1 MVDRG
6 AITHRLKPVC
16 ALRMKTGTNSFLQ
29 KHQQDSKTDL
39 GNLLRA
45 YNLLVATRDDERTIA
60 GTVSRN
66 WLHSEREDF
75 VKLSDVGSG
84 VLRTVRGRE
93 ILCDVMMPDLD
104 VNVDQISID
113 SLLMQLP
120 GCDKQ
125 VNSNC
130 LPKLEPS
137 IAADLLLG
145 VFLLGVKKYGNRRRG
160 SVKLDHDLIVAA
172 MVRETLGRVDR
183 YSAVLPGK
191 YRVVD
196 LEALEEL
203 FGNNVVGHLQALMKH
218 HAEFLDAF
226 NNNRTGTLDL
236 PRPYATVIA
245 AIHASQLRLV
255 ARAAGD
261 NILAN
266 LSDDKKSELKAAG
279 IPVEG
284 LFPERPA
291 LELHYRQTRA
301 ALALNGVEYGAL
313 AEPLEQTLM
322 IAVADALDDSAKRRR
337 LVGRRGK
344 AVCDVHN
351 SLPLVEL
358 FDAAENYNSLETVHL
373 AALEM
378 MQYLEKGRRKS
389 ACTMVGHS
397 LRIASVA
404 EHLLGPAMEPSYA
417 TIAIL
422 HDVVEDGSRHIA
434 GYDQSLGNIKRR
446 FGGPLAAMVSE
457 LTDAESSLAAHKK
470 AEATLNCESLILAHQ
485 QYTCD
490 RFTEMTLQPTATH
503 EPYTLGG
510 IITKIIDTAISEE
523 EGIRDPDIM
532 SGWWRHSGVRI
543 YWAYHVRGRVVRPLL
558 MKLAKEI
565 ECFQND
571 PTSTELSEVLIEGLQ
586 RVVSFSVESSDHYA
600 VQNLAILADEYGLTT
615 TEREQLIDIFFDES
629 IDQQTFTRSI
639 VDELLCDER
648 LKQSIENGIVP
659 AESYVTLYT
668 KYPGRVPQPDHS
680 TFVMYRNAALQRREI
695 VRRLALPASTDA
707 AHAITAGEVISL
719 YDYRK
724 AA

>member
-1 MVDRG
+1 MNTATSANRQRQAEDE
-6 AITHRLKPVC
+6 
-16 ALRMKTGTNSFLQ
+16 
-29 KHQQDSKTDL
+29 KTDL
-39 GNLLRA
+39 RNLLRA
-45 YNLLVATRDDERTIA
+45 YNLLVATRDDERAIA

-75 VKLSDVGSG
+75 VKLSEVGSG

-104 VNVDQISID
+104 VNVDQVNIE
-113 SLLMQLP
+113 SLLLQLP

-130 LPKLEPS
+130 LPKLEPG

-145 VFLLGVKKYGNRRRG
+145 VMLLGVQKYGNRRRG
-160 SVKLDHDLIVAA
+160 SVKLDHDLIIAA
-172 MVRETLGRVDR
+172 MVRDTLGRVDR

-196 LEALEEL
+196 LEALHGL
-203 FGNNVVGHLQALMKH
+203 FGDRVVDQLLVLLAH
-218 HAEFLDAF
+218 HNEFLDAF
-226 NNNRTGTLDL
+226 AHGGTSSLSL
-236 PRPYATVIA
+236 PRPYGTVIA
-245 AIHASQLRLV
+245 AIHASRLRLV

-266 LSDDKKSELKAAG
+266 LSDDKKRELKARG
-279 IPVEG
+279 VPVDG

-291 LELHYRQTRA
+291 LELSYRQTRA

-313 AEPLEQTLM
+313 SEPLEQTLM
-322 IAVADALDDSAKRRR
+322 IAVADALEDSSKRRR

-344 AVCDVHN
+344 AVYDVHN

-389 ACTMVGHS
+389 ACTMLGHS
-397 LRIASVA
+397 LRIAAVA

-457 LTDAESSLAAHKK
+457 LTDAESSVAAHKK
-470 AEATLNCESLILAHQ
+470 AEATLNCESLILAQQ

-558 MKLAKEI
+558 MKLAREI
-565 ECFQND
+565 ECYQRD
-571 PTSTELSEVLIEGLQ
+571 PQASDLSAALIEGLQ
-586 RVVSFSVESSDHYA
+586 RVVRFSVESSDHYA
-600 VQNLAILADEYGLTT
+600 VQNLAILSDEYGLSRG
-615 TEREQLIDIFFDES
+615 EREQLIGVFFDES
-629 IDQQTFTRSI
+629 VDQQTFTEQ
-639 VDELLCDER
+639 VVNNLLCDER
-648 LKQSIENGIVP
+648 LKQSIASGIVP

-680 TFVMYRNAALQRREI
+680 TFVMYRNATLQRRKI
-695 VRRLALPASTDA
+695 VRQLSLPESTDGLN
-707 AHAITAGEVISL
+707 AITAGEVVSL

>member
-1 MVDRG
+1 
-6 AITHRLKPVC
+6 
-16 ALRMKTGTNSFLQ
+16 MKTGYSSL
-29 KHQQDSKTDL
+29 QQDHEQGRKTDL

-45 YNLLVATRDDERTIA
+45 YNLLVATRDDERIIA

-75 VKLSDVGSG
+75 VKLCDVGSG

-104 VNVDQISID
+104 VNVDQISIE

-120 GCDKQ
+120 SCDKQ

-145 VFLLGVKKYGNRRRG
+145 VLLLGVQKYGNRRRG

-191 YRVVD
+191 YRTVD

-203 FGNNVVGHLQALMKH
+203 FGKKVVDHLQALMEH
-218 HAEFLDAF
+218 HSDFLSAF
-226 NNNRTGTLDL
+226 KDNRSQTLSL
-236 PRPYATVIA
+236 PRPYGTVIA

-261 NILAN
+261 NIIAN
-266 LSDDKKSELKAAG
+266 LSDDKKTELKAAG
-279 IPVEG
+279 IAVEG
-284 LFPERPA
+284 LFPERTA

-301 ALALNGVEYGAL
+301 ALALHGVEYGAL

-322 IAVADALDDSAKRRR
+322 IAVADTLDDSAKRRR

-344 AVCDVHN
+344 AVYDVHN

-358 FDAAENYNSLETVHL
+358 FDAAENYNALETVHL

-457 LTDAESSLAAHKK
+457 LTDAESSLDAHKK
-470 AEATLNCESLILAHQ
+470 AEATLNCESLMLAQQ

-558 MKLAKEI
+558 MKLAREI
-565 ECFQND
+565 DCFQSD
-571 PTSTELSEVLIEGLQ
+571 PVSSAFSESLIDGLR
-586 RVVSFSVESSDHYA
+586 RVVRFSVESSDHYA

-615 TEREQLIDIFFDES
+615 TQREQLIDVFFDES
-629 IDQQTFTRSI
+629 IDQGAFTQRI
-639 VDELLCDER
+639 VNEMLCDER
-648 LKQSIENGIVP
+648 LKHSIECGIVP

-695 VRRLALPASTDA
+695 VRRLGLPASTDSM
-707 AHAITAGEVISL
+707 HAITAGEVISL
-719 YDYRK
+719 YDFRK

>member
-1 MVDRG
+1 
-6 AITHRLKPVC
+6 
-16 ALRMKTGTNSFLQ
+16 MKTGTDSPRQ
-29 KHQQDSKTDL
+29 QDRQDSKTDL

-45 YNLLVATRDDERTIA
+45 YNLLVATRDDERAIV

-66 WLHSEREDF
+66 WLHSERED
-75 VKLSDVGSG
+75 LINLCDVDSG
-84 VLRTVRGRE
+84 VLRTARGRE

-104 VNVDQISID
+104 VNVDQIDID
-113 SLLMQLP
+113 TLLMQLP
-120 GCDKQ
+120 VCDKQ

-130 LPKLEPS
+130 LPKLEPG

-145 VFLLGVKKYGNRRRG
+145 VLLIGVKKYGNRRRG
-160 SVKLDHDLIVAA
+160 SVKLEHDLIIAA

-191 YRVVD
+191 YRIVDLDALQGLFGKRVVD
-196 LEALEEL
+196 
-203 FGNNVVGHLQALMKH
+203 HLQALLSH
-218 HAEFLDAF
+218 HREFLDAF
-226 NNNRTGTLDL
+226 EHNRTATLSL
-236 PRPYATVIA
+236 PRPYSTVIA

-266 LSDDKKSELKAAG
+266 LNDEKKAELKAAG
-279 IPVEG
+279 ISVEG

-322 IAVADALDDSAKRRR
+322 IAVADALEDSSKRRR

-358 FDAAENYNSLETVHL
+358 FDAAENYNALETVHL

-389 ACTMVGHS
+389 ACTMLGHS
-397 LRIASVA
+397 LRIAAVA
-404 EHLLGPAMEPSYA
+404 ERLLGLAMEPSYA

-434 GYDQSLGNIKRR
+434 GYDQSLGHIKRR

-470 AEATLNCESLILAHQ
+470 AEATLKCESLILAEQ

-490 RFTEMTLQPTATH
+490 RFTKMTLQPTATH

-558 MKLAKEI
+558 MKLAREI
-565 ECFQND
+565 ECFQSD
-571 PTSTELSEVLIEGLQ
+571 PASSEFSEVLIDGFR
-586 RVVSFSVESSDHYA
+586 RVVRFSVESSDHYA
-600 VQNLAILADEYGLTT
+600 VQNLAILADEYGLHRN
-615 TEREQLIDIFFDES
+615 EREQLINTFFDES
-629 IDQQTFTRSI
+629 IDQQAFTRQI
-639 VDELLCDER
+639 VDEMLCDER

-668 KYPGRVPQPDHS
+668 KYPGRVPQPDQS

-695 VRRLALPASTDA
+695 ARRLALTASNDGVYPV
-707 AHAITAGEVISL
+707 TAGEVISL

>member
-1 MVDRG
+1 
-6 AITHRLKPVC
+6 
-16 ALRMKTGTNSFLQ
+16 MKTGTSSR
-29 KHQQDSKTDL
+29 QQNRQPDSISDL
-39 GNLLRA
+39 GKLLRA
-45 YNLLVATRDDERTIA
+45 YNLLVATRDDERAIA
-60 GTVSRN
+60 GVISRD
-66 WLHSEREDF
+66 WMYSEREDF
-75 VKLSDVGSG
+75 VKLSDVGDG
-84 VLRTVRGRE
+84 VLRTARGRE

-104 VNVDQISID
+104 LNIDQINID
-113 SLLMQLP
+113 SLLMQLR

-137 IAADLLLG
+137 IAADVLLG
-145 VFLLGVKKYGNRRRG
+145 VMLLGVKKYGNRRRG

-172 MVRETLGRVDR
+172 MVRDTLGRVDR

-196 LEALEEL
+196 LEALEAL
-203 FGNNVVGHLQALMKH
+203 FGSRVVEYLQILLNHHRDFLTALQH
-218 HAEFLDAF
+218 NSSH
-226 NNNRTGTLDL
+226 TLSL
-236 PRPYATVIA
+236 PRPYGTVIA

-261 NILAN
+261 NIVAN
-266 LSDDKKSELKAAG
+266 LSDDKKSELFAAG
-279 IPVEG
+279 IPTDG
-284 LFPERPA
+284 LFPERAA
-291 LELHYRQTRA
+291 LEMHYRQARA

-313 AEPLEQTLM
+313 AEPIEQTLM
-322 IAVADALDDSAKRRR
+322 VAVADTLDDSAKRRR

-358 FDAAENYNSLETVHL
+358 FDAAENYNALETVHL

-389 ACTMVGHS
+389 ACTMLGHS

-404 EHLLGPAMEPSYA
+404 ERLLGPAMEPSYA

-457 LTDAESSLAAHKK
+457 LTDADSSLAAHTK
-470 AEATLNCESLILAHQ
+470 AEATLNCESLMLAQQ
-485 QYTCD
+485 QYNCD
-490 RFTEMTLQPTATH
+490 RFTTMTLQPTATH

-558 MKLAKEI
+558 MKLAREI
-565 ECFQND
+565 ESFQKD
-571 PTSTELSEVLIEGLQ
+571 PGATKLSATLIDGLR
-586 RVVSFSVESSDHYA
+586 RVVRFSVESSDHYA
-600 VQNLAILADEYGLTT
+600 VQNLAILADEYGLDS
-615 TEREQLIDIFFDES
+615 TERAHLIDVFFDQA
-629 IDQQTFTRSI
+629 IDQPAFTGQI
-639 VDELLCDER
+639 VNELLCDER
-648 LKQSIENGIVP
+648 LKRSIDAGVVP

-695 VRRLALPASTDA
+695 VRRLALPASTA
-707 AHAITAGEVISL
+707 GIQAITAGEVISL

>member
-1 MVDRG
+1 MN
-6 AITHRLKPVC
+6 
-16 ALRMKTGTNSFLQ
+16 TGTSSIPQ
-29 KHQQDSKTDL
+29 RPGQQEQGRQGQSGQQQPGQDCKSDL
-39 GNLLRA
+39 ANLLRA
-45 YNLLVATRDDERTIA
+45 YNLLVATRDNERIIA
-60 GTVSRN
+60 GQVSRA

-75 VKLSDVGSG
+75 IKLSEVGRG
-84 VLRTVRGRE
+84 VLHTVRGRE

-104 VNVDQISID
+104 VNVAHINID
-113 SLLMQLP
+113 SLLLQLP

-130 LPKLEPS
+130 LPKLEPA
-137 IAADLLLG
+137 IAADVLLG
-145 VFLLGVKKYGNRRRG
+145 VMLLGVKKYGNRRRG
-160 SVKLDHDLIVAA
+160 SMKLDHNVIVAA
-172 MVRETLGRVDR
+172 MIRDTLGKVDR

-191 YRVVD
+191 YRTVD
-196 LEALEEL
+196 MAALEDL
-203 FGNNVVGHLQALMKH
+203 FGGEIVDHVRALRTHHDAFLQAL
-218 HAEFLDAF
+218 ADD
-226 NNNRTGTLDL
+226 RTDSLAL
-236 PRPYATVIA
+236 PRPYGTVIA
-245 AIHASQLRLV
+245 AIHASRLRLV

-266 LSDDKKSELKAAG
+266 LSDDKKHELRSAG
-279 IPVEG
+279 IDVDG
-284 LFPERPA
+284 DFPERSILA
-291 LELHYRQTRA
+291 AHYQQTRA
-301 ALALNGVEYGAL
+301 ALVLDGVEYGAL

-322 IAVADALDDSAKRRR
+322 IAVADALDDSSKRRR

-344 AVCDVHN
+344 AVYDVHN

-358 FDAAENYNSLETVHL
+358 FDAADNHNSLETVHL

-389 ACTMVGHS
+389 ACTMLGHS

-404 EHLLGPAMEPSYA
+404 QHLLGPAMEPSYA

-422 HDVVEDGSRHIA
+422 HDVVEDGSRHVA

-446 FGGPLAAMVSE
+446 FGGPLAAVVSE
-457 LTDAESSLAAHKK
+457 LTDAESSLDAHKK
-470 AEATLNCESLILAHQ
+470 AEATLNCETLILAQQ

-510 IITKIIDTAISEE
+510 IVTKIIDTAISEE

-558 MKLAKEI
+558 MKLSAEI
-565 ECFQND
+565 ECFLRD
-571 PTSTELSEVLIEGLQ
+571 PAASDLSATLIDGLR
-586 RVVSFSVESSDHYA
+586 RVVSFSIESSDHYA
-600 VQNLAILADEYGLTT
+600 VQNLAILADEYGLSRD
-615 TEREQLIDIFFDES
+615 EREQLIEMFFDDD
-629 IDQQTFTRSI
+629 IDQQTFTRRI
-639 VDELLCDER
+639 VVDLLCEER
-648 LKQSIENGIVP
+648 LRHSIEQGIVP

-680 TFVMYRNAALQRREI
+680 TFVMYRNAALQRRKI
-695 VRRLALPASTDA
+695 ADRLALPASNDGV
-707 AHAITAGEVISL
+707 HSITAGEVISL

>member
-1 MVDRG
+1 
-6 AITHRLKPVC
+6 
-16 ALRMKTGTNSFLQ
+16 MKTGTASLRQ
-29 KHQQDSKTDL
+29 TSKKDHNDL

-60 GTVSRN
+60 GKISRT
-66 WLHSEREDF
+66 WLHSEREEF

-84 VLRTVRGRE
+84 MLRTVRGRE

-104 VNVDQISID
+104 INID
-113 SLLMQLP
+113 RTNIESLLNQLP
-120 GCDKQ
+120 GCDKL

-145 VFLLGVKKYGNRRRG
+145 VMLLGVKKYGNRRRG
-160 SVKLDHDLIVAA
+160 SIKLDHDLIVAA
-172 MVRETLGRVDR
+172 MVRKTLGCVDR

-191 YRVVD
+191 YRTVD
-196 LEALEEL
+196 HEALEEL
-203 FGNNVVGHLQALMKH
+203 FGKRVVVHLQALLVH
-218 HAEFLDAF
+218 HQEFLRAF
-226 NNNRTGTLDL
+226 EHKCTETLCL
-236 PRPYATVIA
+236 PRPYGTVIA
-245 AIHASQLRLV
+245 AVHASQLRLV

-266 LSDDKKSELKAAG
+266 LSDDKKDELKSAG
-279 IPVEG
+279 IALDG

-291 LELHYRQTRA
+291 LELNYRQTEA

-322 IAVADALDDSAKRRR
+322 IAVADALDDSAKRKR

-358 FDAAENYNSLETVHL
+358 YDAAENYNSLETVHL

-389 ACTMVGHS
+389 ACTMLGHS

-457 LTDAESSLAAHKK
+457 LTDSESSLAAHKK
-470 AEATLNCESLILAHQ
+470 AEATLNCESLMLAQQ

-558 MKLAKEI
+558 MKLTREI
-565 ECFQND
+565 ECFRND
-571 PTSTELSEVLIEGLQ
+571 PSTTELSAALIQGLC

-600 VQNLAILADEYGLTT
+600 VQNLAILADEYGLNEI
-615 TEREQLIDIFFDES
+615 EREQLIDIFFDES
-629 IDQQTFTRSI
+629 VDQQTFTDQVVYGI
-639 VDELLCDER
+639 LCDQR
-648 LKQSIENGIVP
+648 LKQSIDNGVVP

-680 TFVMYRNAALQRREI
+680 TFVMYRNAAIQRREI
-695 VRRLALPASTDA
+695 IRHLALPTLNNGEQ
-707 AHAITAGEVISL
+707 AITAGEVISL